1 MQIESNLEAKA
12 IGIQMKK
19 IKLQLISFAIFK
31 ENNFWKKEKLI
42 RQKKRKR
49 KDNYNYR
56 RKSINKHNNK

>member
-19 IKLQLISFAIFK
+19 IKLQLISFAIYK
-31 ENNFWKKEKLI
+31 ENNYRKKEKLM

-56 RKSINKHNNK
+56 RKSINKYNNK

>member
-19 IKLQLISFAIFK
+19 IKLQLISFAIYK
-31 ENNFWKKEKLI
+31 ENNYRKKEKLM

-56 RKSINKHNNK
+56 RKNTNKCNNK